1 MNQELEQYLRF
12 FIDYRQKN
20 WPEQLASAKFT
31 INNKIHFITKVSLF
45 IANHSRELR
54 MEIDLRRK
62 DTESNGVCRE
72 DEKGIGRSRSSI

>member
-1 MNQELEQYLRF
+1 
-12 FIDYRQKN
+12 
-20 WPEQLASAKFT
+20 
-31 INNKIHFITKVSLF
+31 VSLF

-72 DEKGIGRSRSSI
+72 DKKGIGRSRSSI